1 MKKSKIFVLFILIM
15 VLCGCKISWMNKF
28 QFSDLK
34 YKDNY
39 IVGKVKNTTDNKYK
53 ITVYFKLK
61 SGSLVEGDSC
71 QINLDPNQTKDI
83 DCSAYYGKESYD
95 VKIKK
100 LEYTKIP
107 TLEEKNFKNGDDIST
122 DDLKDYFEDI
132 YDNHTLF
139 NLSLLTKYSDN
150 NSYPYIKSI
159 SYKDDKI
166 HIYNNVVKENVSIDI
181 LEIYSVD
188 NSELEQYIAKIYY
201 DTEDELKEFKS
212 SFSLAL
218 LTLSESINTYNVSKA
233 LEKESEDGMCYIVS
247 KYCISYSSNSAY
259 TSTNKYSATIY
270 LETHEN

>member
-15 VLCGCKISWMNKF
+15 LLCGCKISWMNKF

-107 TLEEKNFKNGDDIST
+107 TLEEKNFKNIVT
-122 DDLKDYFEDI
+122 
-132 YDNHTLF
+132 
-139 NLSLLTKYSDN
+139 
-150 NSYPYIKSI
+150 
-159 SYKDDKI
+159 
-166 HIYNNVVKENVSIDI
+166 HI
-181 LEIYSVD
+181 
-188 NSELEQYIAKIYY
+188 
-201 DTEDELKEFKS
+201 
-212 SFSLAL
+212 
-218 LTLSESINTYNVSKA
+218 
-233 LEKESEDGMCYIVS
+233 
-247 KYCISYSSNSAY
+247 
-259 TSTNKYSATIY
+259 
-270 LETHEN
+270 